1 MMRNCFLPL
10 VVLCLALL
18 VHDDA
23 QADFGETDVAGGR
36 LVFRGFGTLGI
47 ARSST
52 DDAQYVRDLS
62 QPGGVSR
69 SWSAK
74 LDTVGGIQANWQAS
88 DSVEAVAQVVSRYHS
103 SWNFNPE
110 LTWAFVKFE
119 QSPNLTWR
127 AGRLGTEFY
136 MLADSRLVGY
146 SYLPIRPPTDYYG
159 GLPFSYI
166 DGGDAQVTVPLGGGL
181 LRGKV
186 FAGLTREKAPLAYRL
201 WDLNNS
207 RMKGGHVDYQI
218 GPWQARLG
226 YTEIRFNKDLPEPI
240 ATLRSALSGAGR
252 GVVAEA
258 LSVAGK
264 LSRFHSAGL
273 VYDEGPLQVQMML
286 SRTAQQS
293 ALFEEA
299 KGGYAIAGYR
309 IGQFTPFLGYSW
321 TRSTPNRLATG
332 IAVLDGQVAAAMAD
346 SHSDQHTTIAGLRWD
361 FRRDMALKIQLDAV
375 RGSPTSIFPF
385 RWENYR
391 WDGRMNVVGV
401 ALDFVF

>member
-1 MMRNCFLPL
+1 MFAIRVLPVVATCFL
-10 VVLCLALL
+10 LAGA
-18 VHDDA
+18 DMA
-23 QADFGETDVAGGR
+23 QADLGETEIGGGR
-36 LVFRGFGTLGI
+36 LVLRGFGTLGL

-52 DDAQYVRDLS
+52 DDAQFVRDLS
-62 QPGGVSR
+62 QPGGVSK

-74 LDTVGGIQANWQAS
+74 LDTVGGIQANWQAT
-88 DSVEAVAQVVSRYHS
+88 DTVEAVAQAVSRYHS

-110 LTWAFVKFE
+110 LTWAFLKFDP
-119 QSPNLTWR
+119 SPNLSLR
-127 AGRLGTEFY
+127 GGRLGTEFY

-159 GLPFSYI
+159 ALPFSYI
-166 DGGDAQVTVPLGGGL
+166 DGGDVQATVPLAGGL

-186 FAGLTREKAPLAYRL
+186 FAGLTREKAPLSYRL

-240 ATLRSALSGAGR
+240 STLRSTLSGAAQGT
-252 GVVAEA
+252 VAEA

-273 VYDEGPLQVQMML
+273 VYDEGPLQVQVML
-286 SRTAQQS
+286 SRTIQQS
-293 ALFEEA
+293 ALFEDSKA
-299 KGGYAIAGYR
+299 GYVIGGYR

-321 TRSTPNRLATG
+321 THSTPKRLTTG
-332 IAVLDGQVAAAMAD
+332 IALLDGQVASAMAD
-346 SHSDQHTTIAGLRWD
+346 SHSDQHTTIVGLRWD
-361 FRRDMALKIQLDAV
+361 FRRDMALKVQLDAV
-375 RGSPTSIFPF
+375 RGSPTSIFPY

-401 ALDFVF
+401 AMDFVF